1 MKNED
6 SGLLKGIY
14 KLRVGFR
21 SCLGFRAV
29 ISFQAQI
36 MWSVLMANK
45 VVHEAELVLL
55 EMTGLFINVAQ
66 DKLLVIL

>member
-14 KLRVGFR
+14 KLRVGFL